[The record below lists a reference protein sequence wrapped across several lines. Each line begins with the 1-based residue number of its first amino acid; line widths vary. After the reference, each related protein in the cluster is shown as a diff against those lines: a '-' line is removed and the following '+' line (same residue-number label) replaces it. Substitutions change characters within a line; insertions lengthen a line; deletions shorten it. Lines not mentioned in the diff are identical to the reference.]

1 MESFR
6 FIFMLT
12 KDDRTVEHA
21 LTVVETALRLGIKD
35 IGFKDIG
42 LPIPALQRLAEVIRS
57 AGARVYLE
65 VVSPDRQR
73 ELDSVKA
80 GLALGVDCLMG
91 GTHVPDVLPLLEGHN
106 VAYYPFAG
114 HVVGHP
120 SVLKGTPEEI
130 ARNAAEWAAHS
141 AVAGLDLLA
150 YRNDGD
156 VPEVIRAS
164 CAAVEKPVIV
174 AGSISTPEQIEVVR
188 RAGAAG
194 FTVGTAAFEGVFPA
208 KSAQLEDQLRAVMA
222 CCETVAALK

>member
-1 MESFR
+1 METFR

-12 KDDRTVEHA
+12 RDDRTVETA
-21 LTVVETALRLGIKD
+21 MDAAETALRLGIRH

-42 LPIPALQRLAEVIRS
+42 LPVEQLQALADRLRS
-57 AGARVYLE
+57 AGATSYLE
-65 VVSPDRQR
+65 IVSPDRER
-73 ELDSVKA
+73 ELESVKA

-91 GTHVPDVLPLLEGHN
+91 GTHVPDVMPLLKGHD

-120 SVLKGTPEEI
+120 SVLKGSPEEI
-130 ARNAAEWAAHS
+130 ARNAVEWAAHP
-141 AVAGLDLLA
+141 AVTGLDLLA

-174 AGSISTPEQIEVVR
+174 AGSISTPEQINVVR
-188 RAGAAG
+188 QAGAAG
-194 FTVGTAAFEGVFPA
+194 FTVGTSALEGTFPA
-208 KSAQLEDQLRAVMA
+208 RSTALEDQLRAVMA
-222 CCETVAALK
+222 CL